1 MSGFLDKAKEAFE
14 DAKDKVEEVAG
25 EAKEK
30 AEELVDKVRNK
41 DDGGSDGGATA

>member
-14 DAKDKVEEVAG
+14 DAKEKVEAVAG

-30 AEELVDKVRNK
+30 AEELVDKVRNR
-41 DDGGSDGGATA
+41 DDGGDGGTPA